1 MGLRLIATNTIQNL
15 MAGIL
20 PGRALFVTVPG
31 YRLFMGNGTST
42 PNEVAFK
49 TDIPGPPVTM
59 FIANSAG
66 VQVFAG
72 NYASTNVALTAPRSI
87 SLPRASS
94 VTAGQSVVIN
104 DEFRAIS
111 STNTLTLLP
120 ASPASGTAADTING
134 AASLILSEPGAVLTF
149 YSNGSNAWST
159 DARVARR
166 LTGPIAST
174 DDFVPR
180 WSGTT
185 GLVLGAGLP
194 VGTANGLALLDASG
208 WIPASALGLADGR
221 YVGVS
226 SQTLT
231 VSQQSQV
238 RNNIG
243 LGSGAPPNSTGS
255 NNTAIGVSGF
265 YSNTVGS
272 DNSALGFSALYSNT
286 TGNNNSAIGRS
297 ALVLNTTGS
306 NNSALG
312 FSALYSNTIGN
323 NNSAIGV
330 NALVL
335 NTTGSNNSALG
346 ASSLYSNTTGS
357 NNTALGSGSLSSS
370 VSYNNV
376 TGVGANAAVT
386 GSNQVQLGDSSTTTY
401 VYGTVQNRSDERDKA
416 DIRDT
421 VLGLEFISKLR
432 PVDFKWDLREEYR
445 SPPPVLSD
453 DADEKQKAQYEA
465 KLKAWREAS
474 KLETIVRTGKKKGKR
489 WHSGLIAQ
497 EVTKVIEGE
506 GLNWGA
512 IQDHAMGGGEET
524 MSLGYD
530 QFIAPLIK
538 AVQQLSAQN
547 AELSARLAKLEKTV

>member
-1 MGLRLIATNTIQNL
+1 MNT
-15 MAGIL
+15 
-20 PGRALFVTVPG
+20 
-31 YRLFMGNGTST
+31 
-42 PNEVAFK
+42 
-49 TDIPGPPVTM
+49 
-59 FIANSAG
+59 
-66 VQVFAG
+66 
-72 NYASTNVALTAPRSI
+72 
-87 SLPRASS
+87 
-94 VTAGQSVVIN
+94 
-104 DEFRAIS
+104 
-111 STNTLTLLP
+111 
-120 ASPASGTAADTING
+120 
-134 AASLILSEPGAVLTF
+134 
-149 YSNGSNAWST
+149 
-159 DARVARR
+159 
-166 LTGPIAST
+166 
-174 DDFVPR
+174 
-180 WSGTT
+180 
-185 GLVLGAGLP
+185 
-194 VGTANGLALLDASG
+194 
-208 WIPASALGLADGR
+208 
-221 YVGVS
+221 
-226 SQTLT
+226 
-231 VSQQSQV
+231 
-238 RNNIG
+238 
-243 LGSGAPPNSTGS
+243 TGS
-255 NNTAIGVSGF
+255 NN
-265 YSNTVGS
+265 
-272 DNSALGFSALYSNT
+272 SALGAYSLYS
-286 TGNNNSAIGRS
+286 
-297 ALVLNTTGS
+297 NTTGS